1 MNSQVLQIKMK
12 AALYLKASSAR
23 MYDLAEELNR
33 MHYVMPDNGLSK
45 MTKNSEL
52 INLKRTIILFVS

>member
-1 MNSQVLQIKMK
+1 MK
-12 AALYLKASSAR
+12 AALYLKESSTR